1 MTTKTQTYIVGA
13 FILLFGFLLFEGKY
27 RRQSS
32 GNPPGPITEN
42 TVTLTA
48 SGFAPTELTIKVGQ
62 AVRFKNA
69 SLVSASVNSD
79 DYPAN
84 RKFPELNLGKFAPN
98 QTLIHVFTKAGKYSY
113 HNQMLPQNVGT
124 IVVKE

>member
-1 MTTKTQTYIVGA
+1 MTMQMYVVGGLIV
-13 FILLFGFLLFEGKY
+13 LFGFLLFEGKY

-32 GNPPGPITEN
+32 GNPAAPITEN
-42 TVTLTA
+42 TVTLTS
-48 SGFAPTELTIKVGQ
+48 SGFSPQELTIKPGQ

-69 SLVSASVNSD
+69 SLVPASVNSD

-84 RKFPELNLGKFAPN
+84 RKYPELNLGKFAPN
-98 QTLIHVFTKAGKYSY
+98 QTLVHVFTKAGKYTY

-124 IVVKE
+124 IIVK